1 MTSMDLQRPMKIRS
15 IEPIVL
21 KIPFSAG
28 ADNTGF
34 GDKPWTSYD
43 MLVVRVETDTGIIG
57 WGEAWAMASF
67 RRQR

>member
-1 MTSMDLQRPMKIRS
+1 MKIKS

-28 ADNTGF
+28 ADNIGF

-43 MLVVRVETDTGIIG
+43 MLVVRVETDSGIV
-57 WGEAWAMASF
+57 
-67 RRQR
+67 